1 MDNEVNMKMIVILC
15 CCFSWKK
22 GQSRW

>member
-1 MDNEVNMKMIVILC
+1 MDNEVNMKMIVIL
-15 CCFSWKK
+15 FSWKK

>member
-15 CCFSWKK
+15 CCFSRKK